1 MTMPAPRE
9 NPCLVGHAAAEAV
22 IDDAIRAGRIHHA
35 WLLTGPEGV
44 GKATLAYR
52 FARRLLAG
60 PQISSASANDPASPV
75 FRRVAA
81 GTHADLLTIEREWDD
96 KRKRLRSEIVVDDA
110 RGVAEFLRLTPAE
123 GGWRLVVVDGAE
135 HLNRNA
141 ANALLKVL
149 EEPPPRAVLLLVCA
163 SPGRLL
169 PTIRSRCRRLRLGEL
184 GRADMERVLARCL
197 PDMDAA
203 DRSALAALSGSPGR
217 ALALAEE
224 KGVEIAAL
232 VADVLRATPNV
243 PTLRAYEVAEK
254 LARNDAGFAAF
265 MDLLRDA
272 ISAAVRNA
280 ARGQADADQQ
290 RLAGLRPLAEWG
302 DLWHALTRLQDDTER
317 FNLDKRQA
325 IVSGLDLLNTSW
337 PSGFTSR
344 HRSTT

>member
-1 MTMPAPRE
+1 MTALAPRE
-9 NPCLVGHAAAEAV
+9 NPWLLGHAAAEAV

-60 PQISSASANDPASPV
+60 PGVPAATANDPASRV

-96 KRKRLRSEIVVDDA
+96 KRKRLRSEIVVDSA
-110 RGVAEFLRLTPAE
+110 RGVADFLRLTPAE
-123 GGWRLVVVDGAE
+123 GGWRLVIVDGAE

-184 GRADMERVLARCL
+184 GPLAMDRVLTRCL
-197 PDMDAA
+197 PNMDAA
-203 DRSALAALSGSPGR
+203 GRTALAALSDGSPGR
-217 ALALAEE
+217 AVALAEE
-224 KGVEIAAL
+224 QGVEIAAL
-232 VADVLRATPNV
+232 VSDVLRAAPNLPV
-243 PTLRAYEVAEK
+243 LRAHEVADK
-254 LARNDAGFAAF
+254 LARNDAGFATF

-280 ARGQADADQQ
+280 VRGQADAGQQ
-290 RLAGLRPLAEWG
+290 RLASLRPLAEWG

-317 FNLDKRQA
+317 FNLDKRHA
-325 IVSGLDLLNTSW
+325 IVSSLDLLNA
-337 PSGFTSR
+337 P
-344 HRSTT
+344 

>member
-1 MTMPAPRE
+1 MSVASPRE
-9 NPCLVGHAAAEAV
+9 NPFLLGHVAAEAV
-22 IDDAIRAGRIHHA
+22 FDDAIQAGRVHHA

-60 PQISSASANDPASPV
+60 PGAPAGHANDPASLV

-96 KRKRLRSEIVVDDA
+96 KRRRLRSEIVVDSA
-110 RGVAEFLRLTPAE
+110 RGVADFLRLTPAE

-149 EEPPPRAVLLLVCA
+149 EEPPPRAVLLLTCA

-184 GRADMERVLARCL
+184 GPADMDSVLARCL
-197 PDMDAA
+197 PDMGTA
-203 DRSALAALSGSPGR
+203 DRAALAALSGAPGR

-224 KGVEIAAL
+224 QGVEVAAL
-232 VADVLRATPNV
+232 VGDVLRAAPNLPV
-243 PTLRAYEVAEK
+243 LRAYEIADK

-265 MDLLRDA
+265 MGLLRDA

-280 ARGQADADQQ
+280 ARGRADAAQQ
-290 RLAGLRPLAEWG
+290 RLAALRPLAEWG

-317 FNLDKRQA
+317 FNLDKRHA
-325 IVSGLDLLNTSW
+325 IVSGLDLLNT
-337 PSGFTSR
+337 P
-344 HRSTT
+344 

>member
-9 NPCLVGHAAAEAV
+9 NPFLLGHAAAEAV

-35 WLLTGPEGV
+35 WLLTGPEGI

-60 PQISSASANDPASPV
+60 PQSPAANANDPASPV

-96 KRKRLRSEIVVDDA
+96 KRKRLRSEIVVDSA
-110 RGVAEFLRLTPAE
+110 RGVADFLRLTPAE
-123 GGWRLVVVDGAE
+123 GGWRIVVVDGAE

-169 PTIRSRCRRLRLGEL
+169 PTIRSRCRQLRLGEL
-184 GRADMERVLARCL
+184 GPADMEHVLARCL
-197 PDMDAA
+197 PDMDPGEHA
-203 DRSALAALSGSPGR
+203 ALAALSGAPGR

-224 KGVEIAAL
+224 QGVELAAL
-232 VADVLRATPNV
+232 VADVLRAAPNV
-243 PTLRAYEVAEK
+243 PLLRAHEVADK
-254 LARNDAGFAAF
+254 LARSDAGFAAF
-265 MDLLRDA
+265 MGLLRDA

-280 ARGQADADQQ
+280 ARGRADAGQQ
-290 RLAGLRPLAEWG
+290 HLAGLRPLAEWG

-317 FNLDKRQA
+317 FNLDKRHA
-325 IVSGLDLLNTSW
+325 IVSSLDLLNTS
-337 PSGFTSR
+337 
-344 HRSTT
+344 

>member
-1 MTMPAPRE
+1 MTAPAPRE
-9 NPCLVGHAAAEAV
+9 NPFLLGHAAAEAV
-22 IDDAIRAGRIHHA
+22 IEDAIRAGRVHHA

-60 PQISSASANDPASPV
+60 PKAAASANDLESPV

-96 KRKRLRSEIVVDDA
+96 KRRRLRSEIVVDSA
-110 RGVAEFLRLTPAE
+110 RDVADFLRLTPAE
-123 GGWRLVVVDGAE
+123 GGWRIVVVDGAE

-184 GRADMERVLARCL
+184 GPEDMERVLALCL
-197 PDMDAA
+197 PDMDPAERA
-203 DRSALAALSGSPGR
+203 ALAALSGAPGR

-224 KGVEIAAL
+224 QGVEVAAL
-232 VADVLRATPNV
+232 VADVLRAAPNV
-243 PTLRAYEVAEK
+243 PVLRAYEVADK
-254 LARNDAGFAAF
+254 LARSDAGFAAF
-265 MDLLRDA
+265 MSLLRDA

-280 ARGQADADQQ
+280 ARGQADAGQQ

-317 FNLDKRQA
+317 FNLDKRHA
-325 IVSGLDLLNTSW
+325 IVLSLDLLNS
-337 PSGFTSR
+337 P
-344 HRSTT
+344 

>member
-1 MTMPAPRE
+1 MTVPAPRE
-9 NPCLVGHAAAEAV
+9 NPSLLGQAAAEVV

-60 PQISSASANDPASPV
+60 PQASAVSANDPASAV

-96 KRKRLRSEIVVDDA
+96 KRKRLRSEIVVDSA
-110 RGVAEFLRLTPAE
+110 RGVADFLRLTPAE
-123 GGWRLVVVDGAE
+123 GGWRIVVVDGAE

-169 PTIRSRCRRLRLGEL
+169 PTIRSRCRQLRLGEL
-184 GRADMERVLARCL
+184 GPADMDRVLACCL
-197 PDMDAA
+197 PNMDPA
-203 DRSALAALSGSPGR
+203 DRAALVALSGAPGR
-217 ALALAEE
+217 ALTLAEE
-224 KGVEIAAL
+224 QGVELAAL
-232 VADVLRATPNV
+232 VADVLRAAPNV
-243 PTLRAYEVAEK
+243 PLLRAYEVADR
-254 LARNDAGFAAF
+254 LARSEAGFTAF
-265 MDLLRDA
+265 MGLLRDA
-272 ISAAVRNA
+272 ISAAVRSA
-280 ARGQADADQQ
+280 ARGQGDAGQQ
-290 RLAGLRPLAEWG
+290 RLAALRPLAEWG

-317 FNLDKRQA
+317 FNLDKRHA
-325 IVSGLDLLNTSW
+325 IVSSLDLLNTS
-337 PSGFTSR
+337 
-344 HRSTT
+344 

>member
-1 MTMPAPRE
+1 MTAPLPRE
-9 NPCLVGHAAAEAV
+9 NPFLLGHAAAEAV
-22 IDDAIRAGRIHHA
+22 TDAAIQAQRIHHA
-35 WLLTGPEGV
+35 WLLTGPEGI

-52 FARRLLAG
+52 FARRLLAR
-60 PQISSASANDPASPV
+60 PDAPSASAHDPASAV
-75 FRRVAA
+75 FRRIAA

-96 KRKRLRSEIVVDDA
+96 KRKRLRSEIVVDSA
-110 RGVAEFLRLTPAE
+110 RGVADFLRLTPAE

-184 GRADMERVLARCL
+184 GPADMDLVLARCL
-197 PDMDAA
+197 PDLDGAG
-203 DRSALAALSGSPGR
+203 RTALAALSDGSPGR
-217 ALALAEE
+217 ALLLAEE
-224 KGVEIAAL
+224 QGVEIAAL
-232 VADVLRATPNV
+232 VHDVLRAV
-243 PTLRAYEVAEK
+243 PSLPALRAHEVADK
-254 LARNDAGFAAF
+254 LARSDAGFATF

-280 ARGQADADQQ
+280 VRGRADAGQQ
-290 RLAGLRPLAEWG
+290 RLANLRPLAEWG

-317 FNLDKRQA
+317 FNLDKRHA
-325 IVSGLDLLNTSW
+325 IVSSLDLLNA
-337 PSGFTSR
+337 P
-344 HRSTT
+344 

>member
-1 MTMPAPRE
+1 MTVPVPRE
-9 NPCLVGHAAAEAV
+9 TPLLLGHAAAEAV
-22 IDDAIRAGRIHHA
+22 IDDSIRSGRIHHA
-35 WLLTGPEGV
+35 WLLTGPEGI

-60 PQISSASANDPASPV
+60 PQASTTGANDPASPV

-81 GTHADLLTIEREWDD
+81 CTHADLLTIEREWDD
-96 KRKRLRSEIVVDDA
+96 KRKRLRSEIVVDSA
-110 RGVAEFLRLTPAE
+110 RSIAEFLRLTPAE

-135 HLNRNA
+135 YLNRNA

-184 GRADMERVLARCL
+184 GPTDMDRVLAYCL
-197 PDMDAA
+197 PDMASA
-203 DRSALAALSGSPGR
+203 ERAALAALSGAPGR

-224 KGVEIAAL
+224 QGIEVAAL
-232 VADVLRATPNV
+232 VADVLGAAPNMSL
-243 PTLRAYEVAEK
+243 LRSYEVADK
-254 LARNDAGFAAF
+254 LARSDAGFAAF
-265 MDLLRDA
+265 MGLLRDA

-280 ARGQADADQQ
+280 ARGQADAGQQ
-290 RLAGLRPLAEWG
+290 RLAGLKPLAEWG

-317 FNLDKRQA
+317 FNLDKRHA
-325 IVSGLDLLNTSW
+325 IISSLDLLNTL
-337 PSGFTSR
+337 
-344 HRSTT
+344 

>member
-1 MTMPAPRE
+1 MSAASPRE
-9 NPCLVGHAAAEAV
+9 NPVLLGHAAAEAV
-22 IDDAIRAGRIHHA
+22 FDEAIRAGRVHHA

-60 PQISSASANDPASPV
+60 PGMPAAQANDPASPV

-96 KRKRLRSEIVVDDA
+96 KRRRLRSEIVVDSA
-110 RGVAEFLRLTPAE
+110 RGVADFLRLTPAE

-149 EEPPPRAVLLLVCA
+149 EEPPPRAVLLLTCA

-184 GRADMERVLARCL
+184 GPADMERVLARCL
-197 PDMDAA
+197 PDMGLA
-203 DRSALAALSGSPGR
+203 DRAALAVLSGAPGR
-217 ALALAEE
+217 ALVLAEE
-224 KGVEIAAL
+224 QGVEVAAL
-232 VADVLRATPNV
+232 VGDVLQAAPNLPV
-243 PTLRAYEVAEK
+243 LRAYEIADK

-265 MDLLRDA
+265 MGLLRDA

-280 ARGQADADQQ
+280 ARGRADAAQQ
-290 RLAGLRPLAEWG
+290 RLAALRPLAEWG

-317 FNLDKRQA
+317 FNLDKRHA
-325 IVSGLDLLNTSW
+325 IVSGLDLLNT
-337 PSGFTSR
+337 P
-344 HRSTT
+344 

>member
-1 MTMPAPRE
+1 MTVPAPRE
-9 NPCLVGHAAAEAV
+9 NPLLLGHAAAEAV

-35 WLLTGPEGV
+35 WLLTGPEGI

-60 PQISSASANDPASPV
+60 PKASDAGANDPASPV

-96 KRKRLRSEIVVDDA
+96 KRKRLRSEIVVDSA
-110 RGVAEFLRLTPAE
+110 RGVADFLRLTPAE
-123 GGWRLVVVDGAE
+123 GGWRIVVVDGAE
-135 HLNRNA
+135 FLNRNA

-184 GRADMERVLARCL
+184 GPADMERVLARCL
-197 PDMDAA
+197 PDMDPANRA
-203 DRSALAALSGSPGR
+203 ALAALSAAPGR

-224 KGVEIAAL
+224 QGVEVAAL
-232 VADVLRATPNV
+232 VADVLRAAPDV
-243 PTLRAYEVAEK
+243 PLLRAHEVADK
-254 LARNDAGFAAF
+254 LARSDAGFAAF
-265 MDLLRDA
+265 MGLLRDA
-272 ISAAVRNA
+272 IGAAVRNV
-280 ARGQADADQQ
+280 ARGQADAGQQ
-290 RLAGLRPLAEWG
+290 RLAGMRPLAEWG

-317 FNLDKRQA
+317 FNLDKRHA
-325 IVSGLDLLNTSW
+325 IVSTLDLLNT
-337 PSGFTSR
+337 P
-344 HRSTT
+344 

>member
-1 MTMPAPRE
+1 MTAPAPRE
-9 NPCLVGHAAAEAV
+9 NPCLLGHAAAEAV
-22 IDDAIRAGRIHHA
+22 TDEAIRAGRIHHA
-35 WLLTGPEGV
+35 WLLTGPEGI

-60 PQISSASANDPASPV
+60 PNAPAASVNDPASPV

-96 KRKRLRSEIVVDDA
+96 KRKRLRSEIVVDSA
-110 RGVAEFLRLTPAE
+110 RGVADFLRLTPAE
-123 GGWRLVVVDGAE
+123 GGWRLVIVDGAE

-184 GRADMERVLARCL
+184 GPLAMDRVLTRCL
-197 PDMDAA
+197 PNMDAA
-203 DRSALAALSGSPGR
+203 GRTALAALSDGSPGR
-217 ALALAEE
+217 AVALAEE
-224 KGVEIAAL
+224 QGVEIAAL
-232 VADVLRATPNV
+232 VSDVLRAAPNLPV
-243 PTLRAYEVAEK
+243 LRAHEVADK
-254 LARNDAGFAAF
+254 LARNDAGFATF

-280 ARGQADADQQ
+280 VRGQADAGQQ
-290 RLAGLRPLAEWG
+290 RLASLRPLAEWG

-317 FNLDKRQA
+317 FNLDKRHA
-325 IVSGLDLLNTSW
+325 IVSSLDLLNA
-337 PSGFTSR
+337 P
-344 HRSTT
+344 

>member
-1 MTMPAPRE
+1 MTAPTPRE
-9 NPCLVGHAAAEAV
+9 NPSLLGHAAAEAV
-22 IDDAIRAGRIHHA
+22 IEDAIRAGRIHHA

-60 PQISSASANDPASPV
+60 PHASAGSANDPASPV

-96 KRKRLRSEIVVDDA
+96 KRKRLRSEIVVDSA
-110 RGVAEFLRLTPAE
+110 RGVADFLRLTPAE
-123 GGWRLVVVDGAE
+123 GGWRIVVVDGAE

-149 EEPPPRAVLLLVCA
+149 EEPPPRAVLLLVCT

-169 PTIRSRCRRLRLGEL
+169 PTIRSRCRQLRLSEL
-184 GRADMERVLARCL
+184 KPADVDRVLAGCL

-203 DRSALAALSGSPGR
+203 ERAALAALSGAPGR

-224 KGVEIAAL
+224 QGAELAAL
-232 VADVLRATPNV
+232 VADVLGTAPNV
-243 PTLRAYEVAEK
+243 PLLRAYEVADK
-254 LARNDAGFAAF
+254 LARSEAGFTAF

-272 ISAAVRNA
+272 ISAVVRNA
-280 ARGQADADQQ
+280 ARGQADAGQQ

-317 FNLDKRQA
+317 FNLDKRHA
-325 IVSGLDLLNTSW
+325 IVSSLDLLNTS
-337 PSGFTSR
+337 
-344 HRSTT
+344 

>member
-1 MTMPAPRE
+1 MSVPLPRE
-9 NPCLVGHAAAEAV
+9 NPSLLGHAAAEAV
-22 IDDAIRAGRIHHA
+22 IDEVIRAGRVHHA

-60 PQISSASANDPASPV
+60 PGVLAAHANDPASPV

-96 KRKRLRSEIVVDDA
+96 KRRRLRSEIVVDSA
-110 RGVAEFLRLTPAE
+110 RGVADFLRLTPAE

-184 GRADMERVLARCL
+184 GPADMDRVLARCL
-197 PDMDAA
+197 PDMDPA
-203 DRSALAALSGSPGR
+203 DRAALAALSGAPGR

-224 KGVEIAAL
+224 QGVEVAAL
-232 VADVLRATPNV
+232 VGDVLRAAPNLPV
-243 PTLRAYEVAEK
+243 LRAYDIADK
-254 LARNDAGFAAF
+254 LARSDAGFAAF
-265 MDLLRDA
+265 MGLLRDA

-280 ARGQADADQQ
+280 ARGQADAAQQ
-290 RLAGLRPLAEWG
+290 RLAALRPLAEWG

-317 FNLDKRQA
+317 FNLDKRHA
-325 IVSGLDLLNTSW
+325 IVSGLDLLNTL
-337 PSGFTSR
+337 
-344 HRSTT
+344 